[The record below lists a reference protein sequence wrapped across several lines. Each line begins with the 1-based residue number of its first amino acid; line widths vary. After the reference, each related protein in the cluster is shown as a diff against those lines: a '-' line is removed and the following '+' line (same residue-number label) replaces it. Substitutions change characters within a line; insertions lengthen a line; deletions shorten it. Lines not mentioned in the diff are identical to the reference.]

1 MKLLIVDDHPFVR
14 EGLSAVLGGIQ
25 AGVVVLQASGAAEGL
40 KIITENPDLSAVLVD
55 ITMPEI
61 DGLAALAMF
70 ARERPGLPLIVLSGS
85 EELSD
90 MRLALRRGASG
101 YIPKSTPP
109 RAMLAAVQFVLD
121 GNVYVPLSA
130 LALAQGEGGTTP
142 QPAAGFD
149 PTTILTQRQLEVL
162 MKICEGRSNKEIAT
176 EFDLS
181 DKTVKSHITTIFK
194 ALNVVNRMQAA
205 NWARRMG
212 LSSAP
217 AADEPPAGA

>member
-1 MKLLIVDDHPFVR
+1 MKLLIVDDHPIVR
-14 EGLSAVLGGIQ
+14 EGLSAVLGGIE
-25 AGVVVLQASGAAEGL
+25 AGAVVLQAAGAAEGL
-40 KIITENPDLSAVLVD
+40 QVIKDNADLTAVLVD
-55 ITMPEI
+55 LAMPGI
-61 DGLAALAMF
+61 DGLSALAMF
-70 ARERPGLPLIVLSGS
+70 AHERPGLPLIVLSGS

-90 MRLALRRGASG
+90 MRVALRRGASG

-109 RAMLAAVQFVLD
+109 RAMLAAVQFVLA
-121 GNVYVPLSA
+121 GNVYVPVSA
-130 LALAQGEGGTTP
+130 LALAQGQGGVTP
-142 QPAAGFD
+142 QPAGGFD

-212 LSSAP
+212 LATAP
-217 AADEPPAGA
+217 AGETPAGGA